1 MKGSSELF
9 KNEIDKAYTRQPNVK
24 LNSTT
29 MGDALKYKSN
39 FTEEVDGDGNKY
51 ETFFQKR
58 KQMDNKKSKTDTEE
72 DKKIP

>member
-1 MKGSSELF
+1 MESSSKLF
-9 KNEIDKAYTRQPNVK
+9 KDAIDKAYTRQPNVK

-29 MGDALKYKSN
+29 MGYALKIKSD

-58 KQMDNKKSKTDTEE
+58 KRMIVEGGIGRSRR
-72 DKKIP
+72 